1 MKKTVMQ
8 KYARL
13 IARKGINVKKG
24 QEVIVSASLDQPE
37 FVKMVVEE
45 CYRAGASKVTVEW
58 SYQPITKLHY
68 RYRSL
73 KTLSTFEKWEIEKL
87 EHKCET
93 LPATIYIESDDPD
106 GLKGIDQT
114 KVSKASQAKY
124 PIIKPYHDKMD
135 NKYQWCIAAVPGEA
149 WAKKVFP
156 GERTSKAVEKLWNAI
171 LYTSRADGDD
181 PVKAWE
187 EHNADLKTRFEYLNS
202 LGIESLH
209 YTASNGTDF
218 TVGLIPDALFMGGSE
233 FTLGGTEFN
242 PNIPSEEVFTSP
254 MKGKAE
260 GVVHAT
266 RPLSYRG
273 ELIENFSVRF
283 ENGKAVEVHAEKGE
297 ELLKQMI
304 SMDENAAY
312 LGECA
317 LVPFDSPIRNSE
329 ITFFNTLFD
338 ENACCH
344 LAFGR
349 GFENCIKDFDKYTL
363 EECREKGIND
373 SLIHVDFMIGS
384 EDLNITAHTRD
395 GKDVAIF
402 KDGNWAF

>member
-24 QEVIVSASLDQPE
+24 QAVIVSASLDQPE

-384 EDLNITAHTRD
+384 EDLNITAHTRG

>member
-297 ELLKQMI
+297 DLLKQMI

-384 EDLNITAHTRD
+384 KDLNITAHTRG